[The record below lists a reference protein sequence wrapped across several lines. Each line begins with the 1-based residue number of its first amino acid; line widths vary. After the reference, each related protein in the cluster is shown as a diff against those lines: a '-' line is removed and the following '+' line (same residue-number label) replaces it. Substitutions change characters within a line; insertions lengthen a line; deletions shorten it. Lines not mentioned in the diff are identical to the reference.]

1 MNITDIRI
9 RKTFDNNDAL
19 LALVSI
25 TLDDELALHDI
36 KIIRNKDKLFVA
48 MPNRKSKD
56 GTYHDIVHPI
66 GSGMRNKIH
75 ESIMDAYENHLTA
88 MKLEEENRQDFQDE
102 DAPPEFS

>member
-36 KIIRNKDKLFVA
+36 KIIRNRDKLFVA

-66 GSGMRNKIH
+66 GSGMRTKIH
-75 ESIMDAYENHLTA
+75 ESIMEAYEKHLEE
-88 MKLEEENRQDFQDE
+88 KSLEEETV
-102 DAPPEFS
+102 PELQNKEVVLGV